1 MRDTTILLNDSHQL
15 YENLEFNANANK
27 FYSNIIN
34 LPLILHGGVNKKVLN
49 KSKGNTNLYTDILDS
64 KGEKPNFLIQKII
77 QIGSGL

>member
-49 KSKGNTNLYTDILDS
+49 KYWSNNVRLL
-64 KGEKPNFLIQKII
+64 
-77 QIGSGL
+77 